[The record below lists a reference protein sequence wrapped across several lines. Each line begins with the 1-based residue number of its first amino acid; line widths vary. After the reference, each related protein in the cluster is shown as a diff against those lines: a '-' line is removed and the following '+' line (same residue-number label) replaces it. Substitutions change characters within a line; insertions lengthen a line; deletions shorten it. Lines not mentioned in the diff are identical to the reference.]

1 MYAYYNYTDDEVLE
15 QKCRLTFNLST
26 YLHRC
31 TLFPPSLFVYL
42 CVCRSR
48 RETLSL
54 HCLIGLS
61 RKKIV
66 WALRDRVARCVI
78 LHLRANN
85 LILYR
90 DINVNGYYTFV
101 IIYNNII
108 IYTKKI
114 YLCRLLSVSY
124 SRVSGKG
131 RSLFYTVIKNR
142 KQISAIPV
150 TIYWKT
156 LIVYFIEYRNCYVRI
171 FRFDIMRMSKILQ
184 YYIYGQQSLQNIK
197 IHLLTCWLKFWSF
210 KKCEYNV

>member
-26 YLHRC
+26 YLHWC

-48 RETLSL
+48 RETLPTL
-54 HCLIGLS
+54 FNRLIP
-61 RKKIV
+61 KKIV
-66 WALRDRVARCVI
+66 WSLRDRVARCVI

-108 IYTKKI
+108 YTKKI

-124 SRVSGKG
+124 SCVSGKG

-142 KQISAIPV
+142 KRISAILV

-156 LIVYFIEYRNCYVRI
+156 LIVYFIEYRNCYVRS
-171 FRFDIMRMSKILQ
+171 FRFNSI
-184 YYIYGQQSLQNIK
+184 
-197 IHLLTCWLKFWSF
+197 
-210 KKCEYNV
+210 

>member
-48 RETLSL
+48 TLPAL
-54 HCLIGLS
+54 FNRLIPK
-61 RKKIV
+61 KKII
-66 WALRDRVARCVI
+66 WALRDRVAQCVI
-78 LHLRANN
+78 LHLQTND

-90 DINVNGYYTFV
+90 DINVDGYYTFV

-108 IYTKKI
+108 YHTKKI
-114 YLCRLLSVSY
+114 YSCRLLSVSY
-124 SRVSGKG
+124 FRVSGIG

-142 KQISAIPV
+142 KQISAILV
-150 TIYWKT
+150 TIYSKT
-156 LIVYFIEYRNCYVRI
+156 LIMCFIEYSSRYVRI
-171 FRFDIMRMSKILQ
+171 FRFDLI
-184 YYIYGQQSLQNIK
+184 
-197 IHLLTCWLKFWSF
+197 
-210 KKCEYNV
+210 